1 MTERTPYCHKIRYGI
16 TGAPILDGDDMDGTH
31 APGVGLA
38 PKVIELVYSAARD
51 GKAASVAAS
60 VTGDWTR
67 FGQRDPDGFGGQV
80 TTHFGGDPSGWPE
93 WLAAEVRMH
102 DPAAASAVPV
112 AAPPT
117 EQAALRDRIELAIHS
132 ELTEYRLGRDTGM
145 IVQRL
150 TDAALRVLPPGSDRG
165 SVLLEA
171 ADALDADMERFF
183 SEWPDEPRNSP
194 YALGRKDAADELR
207 RLAAETPQPETQA
220 APAEDPARIDRLR
233 PEFTEHASIESIDAQ
248 LRRARSQQRRW
259 HLRVEW
265 LISLR
270 EARVAQKERGE
281 WPAVVQAD
289 GEA

>member
-1 MTERTPYCHKIRYGI
+1 MNDDPQTTETARAIRAPWTP
-16 TGAPILDGDDMDGTH
+16 
-31 APGVGLA
+31 
-38 PKVIELVYSAARD
+38 E
-51 GKAASVAAS
+51 
-60 VTGDWTR
+60 
-67 FGQRDPDGFGGQV
+67 QV
-80 TTHFGGDPSGWPE
+80 TALNAFQQRGDMHPFTCGGDHTPGSPSLVAYTDGWRCPQPYGE
-93 WLAAEVRMH
+93 ACDYRQDWAHAFMA

-117 EQAALRDRIELAIHS
+117 EQAALRERIELALHS
-132 ELTEYRLGRDTGM
+132 ELTEYRLGRDTGL

-150 TDAALRVLPPGSDRG
+150 TDAALRGTPPAADRG

-183 SEWPDEPRNSP
+183 AEWPDEPRNSP
-194 YALGRKDAADELR
+194 YALGRKDAAALLR

-220 APAEDPARIDRLR
+220 APEAEDPARIDRLR
-233 PEFTEHASIESIDAQ
+233 PEFTEHSSIESIDAQ

-259 HLRVEW
+259 HLRAEW

-270 EARVAQKERGE
+270 QGRMEQKERGE
-281 WPAVVQAD
+281 WPDAAPAVVQAD